1 MNFFK
6 FSLKPIFYGFY
17 LALCLVTN
25 SAQASYPEKTITL
38 VVPFAPGGAND
49 TLGRIIAQSLA
60 TELKQ
65 SVIVENKPGAGTTIG
80 AEFVANAKADGYTLL
95 LVSAAHVISSSIYS
109 KLRYDPI
116 RNFTPVAQL
125 TNSAYVLVTSKESPI
140 KSVQDMIK
148 IASKEPNKI
157 TYASSGI
164 GSAPHLAGAL
174 LAAKGGVDLVHIPY
188 KGGGPAL
195 IDVMRG
201 DTDIYFASQ
210 SGALPFIQS
219 EKLRALGVSTSTRT
233 AALQNVP
240 TIKELGIS
248 NFELSGW
255 YGIVAP
261 NQTPVAVV
269 QVLNNTIK
277 KILSKEDVQAM
288 FATHGEQAYTSK
300 PENFGKFLISEQKKY
315 QEIIQIAKVE
325 KEQ

>member
-1 MNFFK
+1 MNNVK
-6 FSLKPIFYGFY
+6 FSITRIKY
-17 LALCLVTN
+17 LICVLMLCIIN
-25 SAQASYPEKTITL
+25 YAQALYPEKPITL

-49 TLGRIIAQSLA
+49 ILGRIIAQSLS

-80 AEFVANAKADGYTLL
+80 AEYVANAKADGYTLL

-125 TNSAYVLVTSKESPI
+125 TNSAYVLVTSKDSPI
-140 KSVQDMIK
+140 KSLQDIMK
-148 IASKEPNKI
+148 LASKEPNKI

-174 LAAKGGVDLVHIPY
+174 LAAKGGIDMVHIPY

-195 IDVMRG
+195 LDVMRG
-201 DTDIYFASQ
+201 DTDVYFASQ

-219 EKLRALGVSTSTRT
+219 DKLRALGVSTAVRT

-240 TIKELGIS
+240 TIKELGVP
-248 NFELSGW
+248 NFEISGW

-261 NQTPVAVV
+261 NQTQSIIV
-269 QVLNNTIK
+269 QQLNIAIK
-277 KILSKEDVQAM
+277 KILSKEDVQALL
-288 FATHGEQAYTSK
+288 AKHGEQAFTSR
-300 PENFGKFLISEQKKY
+300 PENFGQFLVAEQKKY
-315 QEIIQIAKVE
+315 QEIIEIAKVE
-325 KEQ
+325 KE

>member
-1 MNFFK
+1 MFF
-6 FSLKPIFYGFY
+6 IIN
-17 LALCLVTN
+17 C
-25 SAQASYPEKTITL
+25 AQAVYPEKPITL

-49 TLGRIIAQSLA
+49 ILGRIIAQSLSL
-60 TELKQ
+60 ELKQ

-80 AEFVANAKADGYTLL
+80 AEYVANAKADGYTLL
-95 LVSAAHVISSSIYS
+95 LVSAAHVISSSIYT

-125 TNSAYVLVTSKESPI
+125 TNSAYVLVTSKDSPI
-140 KSVQDMIK
+140 KTVQDIIK
-148 IASKEPNKI
+148 LASKEPNKI

-174 LAAKGGVDLVHIPY
+174 LAAKGGIDMVHIPY

-195 IDVMRG
+195 LDVMRG

-219 EKLRALGVSTSTRT
+219 DKLRALGVSTSVRT

-240 TIKELGIS
+240 TIKELGIPG
-248 NFELSGW
+248 FELSGW

-261 NQTPVAVV
+261 SQMPSTIV
-269 QVLNNTIK
+269 QQLNSVIK
-277 KILSKEDVQAM
+277 KILSKEDVQAIL
-288 FATHGEQAYTSK
+288 AKHGEQAYTSK
-300 PENFGKFLISEQKKY
+300 PENFGQFLIAEQKKY

-325 KEQ
+325 KE

>member
-1 MNFFK
+1 MNYVK
-6 FSLKPIFYGFY
+6 FSITRIKY
-17 LALCLVTN
+17 LICVLMLCIN
-25 SAQASYPEKTITL
+25 NYAQALYPEKPITL

-49 TLGRIIAQSLA
+49 ILGRIIAQSLS

-80 AEFVANAKADGYTLL
+80 AEYVANAKADGYTLL

-109 KLRYDPI
+109 KIRYDPI

-125 TNSAYVLVTSKESPI
+125 TNSAYVLVTSKDSPI
-140 KSVQDMIK
+140 KSLQDIMK
-148 IASKEPNKI
+148 LASKESNKI

-174 LAAKGGVDLVHIPY
+174 LAAKGGIDMVHIPY

-195 IDVMRG
+195 LDVMRG
-201 DTDIYFASQ
+201 DTDVYFASQ

-219 EKLRALGVSTSTRT
+219 DKLRALGVSTAVRT

-240 TIKELGIS
+240 TIKELGVP
-248 NFELSGW
+248 NFEISGW

-261 NQTPVAVV
+261 NQTQSIIV
-269 QVLNNTIK
+269 QQLNITIK
-277 KILSKEDVQAM
+277 KILSKEDVQALL
-288 FATHGEQAYTSK
+288 AKHGEQAFTSRS
-300 PENFGKFLISEQKKY
+300 ENFGQFLVAEQKKY
-315 QEIIQIAKVE
+315 QEIIEIAKVE
-325 KEQ
+325 KE

>member
-1 MNFFK
+1 MNYVK
-6 FSLKPIFYGFY
+6 FSITRIKY
-17 LALCLVTN
+17 LICVLMLCIN
-25 SAQASYPEKTITL
+25 NYAQALYPEKPITL

-49 TLGRIIAQSLA
+49 ILGRIIAQSLS

-80 AEFVANAKADGYTLL
+80 AEYVANAKADGYTLL

-109 KLRYDPI
+109 KIRYDPI

-125 TNSAYVLVTSKESPI
+125 TNSAYVLVTSKDSPI
-140 KSVQDMIK
+140 KSLQDIMK
-148 IASKEPNKI
+148 LASKEPNKI

-174 LAAKGGVDLVHIPY
+174 LAAKGGIDMVHIPY

-195 IDVMRG
+195 LDVMRG
-201 DTDIYFASQ
+201 DTDVYFASQ

-219 EKLRALGVSTSTRT
+219 DKLRALGVSTAVRT

-240 TIKELGIS
+240 TIKELGVP
-248 NFELSGW
+248 NFEISGW

-261 NQTPVAVV
+261 NQTQSIIV
-269 QVLNNTIK
+269 QQLNITIK
-277 KILSKEDVQAM
+277 KILSKEDVQALL
-288 FATHGEQAYTSK
+288 AKHGEQAFTSRS
-300 PENFGKFLISEQKKY
+300 ENFGQFLVAEQKKY
-315 QEIIQIAKVE
+315 QEIIEIAKVE
-325 KEQ
+325 KE

>member
-1 MNFFK
+1 MNYFKCLSKLVNYFLYASFF
-6 FSLKPIFYGFY
+6 LII
-17 LALCLVTN
+17 N
-25 SAQASYPEKTITL
+25 SAQAIYPEKPITL

-49 TLGRIIAQSLA
+49 TLGRIIAQSLS

-65 SVIVENKPGAGTTIG
+65 TVIVENKPGAGSTIG

-95 LVSAAHVISSSIYS
+95 LVSAAHVISSSIYT

-125 TNSAYVLVTSKESPI
+125 TNSAYVLVTGKDSSI
-140 KSVQDMIK
+140 KSVQDIIK
-148 IASKEPNKI
+148 LASKEPNKI

-174 LAAKGGVDLVHIPY
+174 LAAKGGVELVHIPY

-195 IDVMRG
+195 LDVMRG

-219 EKLRALGVSTSTRT
+219 DKLRALGVSTTIRT
-233 AALQNVP
+233 ASLQNVP

-261 NQTPVAVV
+261 SKTSSAIV
-269 QVLNNTIK
+269 QLLNDTIR

-288 FATHGEQAYTSK
+288 LAKHGEQAFISK
-300 PENFGKFLISEQKKY
+300 PESFGQFLAYEQKKY

-325 KEQ
+325 KE

>member
-1 MNFFK
+1 MNYVK
-6 FSLKPIFYGFY
+6 FLITRIKY
-17 LALCLVTN
+17 LICVLMLCIIN
-25 SAQASYPEKTITL
+25 YAQALYPEKPITL

-49 TLGRIIAQSLA
+49 ILGRIIAQSLS

-65 SVIVENKPGAGTTIG
+65 SVVVENKPGAGTTIG
-80 AEFVANAKADGYTLL
+80 AEYVANAKADGYTLL

-125 TNSAYVLVTSKESPI
+125 TNSAYVLVTSKDSPI
-140 KSVQDMIK
+140 KSLQDIMK
-148 IASKEPNKI
+148 LASKEPNKI

-174 LAAKGGVDLVHIPY
+174 LAAKGGIDMVHIPY

-195 IDVMRG
+195 LDVMRG
-201 DTDIYFASQ
+201 DTDVYFASQ

-219 EKLRALGVSTSTRT
+219 DKLRALGVSTAVRT

-240 TIKELGIS
+240 TIKELGVP
-248 NFELSGW
+248 NFEISGW

-261 NQTPVAVV
+261 NQTQSRIV
-269 QVLNNTIK
+269 QQLNIAIK
-277 KILSKEDVQAM
+277 KILSKEDVQALL
-288 FATHGEQAYTSK
+288 AKHGEQAFTSR
-300 PENFGKFLISEQKKY
+300 PENFGQFLVAEQKKY
-315 QEIIQIAKVE
+315 QEIIEIAKVE
-325 KEQ
+325 KE

>member
-1 MNFFK
+1 MNYLKCPSKLVNYFIYASFF
-6 FSLKPIFYGFY
+6 LII
-17 LALCLVTN
+17 N
-25 SAQASYPEKTITL
+25 SAQAFYPEKPITL

-49 TLGRIIAQSLA
+49 TLGRIIAQSLSM
-60 TELKQ
+60 ELKQ
-65 SVIVENKPGAGTTIG
+65 TVIVENKPGAGSTIG
-80 AEFVANAKADGYTLL
+80 AEFVANAKPDGYTLL
-95 LVSAAHVISSSIYS
+95 LVSAAHVISNSIYT

-125 TNSAYVLVTSKESPI
+125 TNSAYVLVTGKDSSI
-140 KSVQDMIK
+140 KSVQDIIK
-148 IASKEPNKI
+148 LATKEPNKI

-195 IDVMRG
+195 LDVMRG

-219 EKLRALGVSTSTRT
+219 DKLRALGVSTVVRT
-233 AALQNVP
+233 ASLQNVP

-261 NQTPVAVV
+261 SKTPATIV
-269 QVLNNTIK
+269 QLLNDSLR
-277 KILSKEDVQAM
+277 KILSKEDVQAVLVKN
-288 FATHGEQAYTSK
+288 GEQAFISK
-300 PENFGKFLISEQKKY
+300 PESFGQFLAYEQKKY

-325 KEQ
+325 KE

>member
-1 MNFFK
+1 MNYFK
-6 FSLKPIFYGFY
+6 YSLKLTHWLSYLLTGFII
-17 LALCLVTN
+17 N
-25 SAQASYPEKTITL
+25 SAQAFYPEKPITL
-38 VVPFAPGGAND
+38 IVPFAPGGAND
-49 TLGRIIAQSLA
+49 ILGRIIGQSLSI
-60 TELKQ
+60 ELKQ

-80 AEFVANAKADGYTLL
+80 AEFVANAKPDGYTLL

-125 TNSAYVLVTSKESPI
+125 TNSAYVLVTSKDSPI
-140 KSVQDMIK
+140 KSVQDIIK
-148 IASKEPNKI
+148 LASKEPNRI

-174 LAAKGGVDLVHIPY
+174 LAAKGGIDLVHIPY

-195 IDVMRG
+195 LDVIRG

-219 EKLRALGVSTSTRT
+219 DKLRALGVSTSIRT
-233 AALQNVP
+233 AALQNIP
-240 TIKELGIS
+240 TIKELGIA
-248 NFELSGW
+248 NFELAGW

-261 NQTPVAVV
+261 SQTASTVV
-269 QVLNNTIK
+269 QLLNNSINQ
-277 KILSKEDVQAM
+277 ILGKEAIQLTLAK
-288 FATHGEQAYTSK
+288 HGEQAYTSK
-300 PENFGKFLISEQKKY
+300 PEIFGQFLANEQKRY

-325 KEQ
+325 KE

>member
-1 MNFFK
+1 MNYVK
-6 FSLKPIFYGFY
+6 FSITRIKY
-17 LALCLVTN
+17 LICVLMLCIIN
-25 SAQASYPEKTITL
+25 YAQALYPEKPITL

-49 TLGRIIAQSLA
+49 ILGRIIAQSLS

-80 AEFVANAKADGYTLL
+80 AEYVANAKADGYTLL

-125 TNSAYVLVTSKESPI
+125 TNSAYVLVTSKDSPI
-140 KSVQDMIK
+140 KSLQDIMK
-148 IASKEPNKI
+148 LASKEPNKI

-174 LAAKGGVDLVHIPY
+174 LAAKGGIDMVHIPY

-195 IDVMRG
+195 LDVMRG
-201 DTDIYFASQ
+201 DTDVYFASQ

-219 EKLRALGVSTSTRT
+219 DKLRALGVSTAVRT

-240 TIKELGIS
+240 TIKELGVP
-248 NFELSGW
+248 NFEISGW

-261 NQTPVAVV
+261 NQTQSIIV
-269 QVLNNTIK
+269 QQLNIAIK
-277 KILSKEDVQAM
+277 KILSKEDVQALL
-288 FATHGEQAYTSK
+288 AKHGEQAFTSR
-300 PENFGKFLISEQKKY
+300 PENFGQFLVAEQKKY
-315 QEIIQIAKVE
+315 QEIIEIAKVE
-325 KEQ
+325 KE

>member
-1 MNFFK
+1 MNYVK
-6 FSLKPIFYGFY
+6 FSITRIKY
-17 LALCLVTN
+17 LICVLMLCIIN
-25 SAQASYPEKTITL
+25 YAQALYPEKPITL

-49 TLGRIIAQSLA
+49 ILGRIIAQSLS

-80 AEFVANAKADGYTLL
+80 AEYVANAKADGYTLL

-125 TNSAYVLVTSKESPI
+125 TNSAYVLVTSKDSPI
-140 KSVQDMIK
+140 KSLQDIIK
-148 IASKEPNKI
+148 LASKEPNKI

-174 LAAKGGVDLVHIPY
+174 LAAKGGIDMVHIPY

-195 IDVMRG
+195 LDVMRG
-201 DTDIYFASQ
+201 DTDVYFASQ

-219 EKLRALGVSTSTRT
+219 DKLRALGVSTAVRT

-240 TIKELGIS
+240 TIKELGVP
-248 NFELSGW
+248 NFEISGW

-261 NQTPVAVV
+261 NQTQSIIV
-269 QVLNNTIK
+269 QQLNIAIK
-277 KILSKEDVQAM
+277 KILSKEDVQALL
-288 FATHGEQAYTSK
+288 AKHGEQAFTSR
-300 PENFGKFLISEQKKY
+300 PENFGQFLVAEQKKY
-315 QEIIQIAKVE
+315 QEIIEIAKVE
-325 KEQ
+325 KE

>member
-1 MNFFK
+1 MNYVK
-6 FSLKPIFYGFY
+6 FLITRIKY
-17 LALCLVTN
+17 LICVLMLCIN
-25 SAQASYPEKTITL
+25 NYAQALYPEKPITL

-49 TLGRIIAQSLA
+49 ILGRIIAQSLS

-80 AEFVANAKADGYTLL
+80 AEYVANAKADGYTLL

-109 KLRYDPI
+109 KIRYDPI

-125 TNSAYVLVTSKESPI
+125 TNSAYVLVTSKDSPI
-140 KSVQDMIK
+140 KSLQDIMK
-148 IASKEPNKI
+148 LASKESNKI

-174 LAAKGGVDLVHIPY
+174 LAAKGGIDMVHIPY

-195 IDVMRG
+195 LDVMRG
-201 DTDIYFASQ
+201 DTDVYFASQ

-219 EKLRALGVSTSTRT
+219 DKLRALGVSTAVRT

-240 TIKELGIS
+240 TIKELGVP
-248 NFELSGW
+248 NFEISGW

-261 NQTPVAVV
+261 NQTQSRIV
-269 QVLNNTIK
+269 QQLNIAIK
-277 KILSKEDVQAM
+277 KILSKEDVQALL
-288 FATHGEQAYTSK
+288 AKHGEQAFTSR
-300 PENFGKFLISEQKKY
+300 PENFGQFLVAEQKKY
-315 QEIIQIAKVE
+315 QEIIEIAKVE
-325 KEQ
+325 KE

>member
-1 MNFFK
+1 MNNFK
-6 FSLKPIFYGFY
+6 FVIMPIRY
-17 LALCLVTN
+17 LLCAFMFFIIN
-25 SAQASYPEKTITL
+25 CAQAVYPEKPITL

-49 TLGRIIAQSLA
+49 ILGRIIAQSLSL
-60 TELKQ
+60 ELKQ

-80 AEFVANAKADGYTLL
+80 AEYVANAKADGYTLL
-95 LVSAAHVISSSIYS
+95 LVSAAHVISSSIYT

-125 TNSAYVLVTSKESPI
+125 TNSAYVLVTSKDSPI
-140 KSVQDMIK
+140 KTVQDIIK
-148 IASKEPNKI
+148 LASKEPNKI

-174 LAAKGGVDLVHIPY
+174 LAAKGGIDMVHIPY

-195 IDVMRG
+195 LDVMRG

-219 EKLRALGVSTSTRT
+219 DKLRALGVSTSVRT

-240 TIKELGIS
+240 TIKELGIPG
-248 NFELSGW
+248 FELSGW

-261 NQTPVAVV
+261 SQMPSTIV
-269 QVLNNTIK
+269 QQLNSVIK
-277 KILSKEDVQAM
+277 KILSKEDVQAIL
-288 FATHGEQAYTSK
+288 AKHGEQAYTSK
-300 PENFGKFLISEQKKY
+300 PENFGQFLIAEQKKY

-325 KEQ
+325 KE

>member
-1 MNFFK
+1 MNYFKRPSKLINYFLCASFF
-6 FSLKPIFYGFY
+6 LII
-17 LALCLVTN
+17 N
-25 SAQASYPEKTITL
+25 SAQAFYPEKPITL

-49 TLGRIIAQSLA
+49 ILGRIIAQSLSI
-60 TELKQ
+60 ELKQ
-65 SVIVENKPGAGTTIG
+65 SVIVENKPGAGSTIG
-80 AEFVANAKADGYTLL
+80 AEFVANAKPDGYTLL
-95 LVSAAHVISSSIYS
+95 LVSAAHVISSSIYT

-116 RNFTPVAQL
+116 RNFTPISQL
-125 TNSAYVLVTSKESPI
+125 TNSAYVLVTGKDSPI
-140 KSVQDMIK
+140 KSVQDIIK
-148 IASKEPNKI
+148 LASKEPNKI

-174 LAAKGGVDLVHIPY
+174 LAAKGGVDLIHIPY

-195 IDVMRG
+195 LDVMRG

-219 EKLRALGVSTSTRT
+219 DKLRALGVSTIVRT
-233 AALQNVP
+233 ASLQNVP

-261 NQTPVAVV
+261 SKTPSAIV
-269 QVLNNTIK
+269 QLLNDAIR

-288 FATHGEQAYTSK
+288 LAKHGEQAYTSK
-300 PENFGKFLISEQKKY
+300 PESFGQFLVYEQNKY
-315 QEIIQIAKVE
+315 QDIIKIAKVE
-325 KEQ
+325 KE